1 MRTTTTRHPLA
12 TLAIASTLTSLGTLA
27 TATAAHAETTTTT
40 EKGVLIECAGSWRDR
55 PVVVSVYENRTYG
68 HEVLVAVG
76 AEDQEAFSVTH
87 PDGRLVR
94 RGAMQHEGRLDGRRF
109 ALSGPV
115 VRDGEPVEVHEELED
130 DNMVITVDGVHE
142 PLAADLVL
150 TWRKRSAVLDCSTA
164 FRYDLV
170 VTKTDIE

>member
-1 MRTTTTRHPLA
+1 MRTTTRHA
-12 TLAIASTLTSLGTLA
+12 LAIASTLTTLGGLALA

-40 EKGVLIECAGSWRDR
+40 EKGVLVECTGTWRDR

-68 HEVLVAVG
+68 NEVLVAVG

-94 RGAMQHEGRLDGRRF
+94 RGAIQQEGRLDGRRF
-109 ALSGPV
+109 ALAGPV
-115 VRDGEPVEVHEELED
+115 ARDGDPVEVHEEFED
-130 DNMVITVDGVHE
+130 DNMVITVDGVHK

-150 TWRKRSAVLDCSTA
+150 TWRKRNAVLECSNA